1 MVLVRSLIYL
11 LVMVLSVAAYTI
23 PIGLGGWAMSD
34 RLIAALGAQWAR
46 INLTALRMICGLS
59 VRVRGLENLAGRNTI
74 VLSKH
79 QSTWETIA
87 FLSILPR
94 PQTWVVKK
102 ELLRVP
108 LFGWS
113 LAQFKPIAIDRSA
126 GRTALREL
134 LEQGRRAIEGGRWV
148 IIFPEGTRMAAGK
161 AGRYGLGG
169 AMLAERI
176 GRPVIPIAHNAG
188 VFWGRR
194 DVRKFP
200 GIIDVVIGSPIETSG
215 LRATEINTAV
225 EAWIEETVTQL
236 PGVAS

>member
-1 MVLVRSLIYL
+1 
-11 LVMVLSVAAYTI
+11 
-23 PIGLGGWAMSD
+23 
-34 RLIAALGAQWAR
+34 
-46 INLTALRMICGLS
+46 
-59 VRVRGLENLAGRNTI
+59 
-74 VLSKH
+74 
-79 QSTWETIA
+79 
-87 FLSILPR
+87 
-94 PQTWVVKK
+94 
-102 ELLRVP
+102 
-108 LFGWS
+108 
-113 LAQFKPIAIDRSA
+113 
-126 GRTALREL
+126 
-134 LEQGRRAIEGGRWV
+134 
-148 IIFPEGTRMAAGK
+148 MAAGK